1 VTQLGTSEEIII
13 LVLQI
18 PILFF
23 SIVTHEIS
31 HAFMAYRL
39 GDPTAKNMGRLT
51 YNPIKH
57 LDFVG
62 SMVFIITFVIN
73 IIRPIGVVIGW
84 PKPVMVDFRYFRN
97 PQKGMA
103 LVAFSG
109 PLSNFA
115 LAAAF
120 LFIFFLLDWIPV
132 SIPVTFWL
140 PILFGVFINLLL
152 GGFNLLPIPPLDGS
166 NIVAGFLPWHLA
178 AYIYRAR
185 NIGMIIILI
194 FLITYGVKILDNV
207 ANGFFGLFGVRFM

>member
-1 VTQLGTSEEIII
+1 MQSSSTEEIII
-13 LVLQI
+13 LLLQI

-31 HAFMAYRL
+31 HAYMAYRL

-62 SMVFIITFVIN
+62 SMVFIITFVMNMIK
-73 IIRPIGVVIGW
+73 PIGVVIGW

-115 LAAAF
+115 LASGF
-120 LFIFFLLDWIPV
+120 LLLFFILDWIPIMV
-132 SIPVTFWL
+132 PVVIWL
-140 PILFGVFINLLL
+140 PVLFGVFINLLL
-152 GGFNLLPIPPLDGS
+152 AGFNLLPIPPLDGS
-166 NIVAGFLPWHLA
+166 NILAGFLPWNYA
-178 AYIYRAR
+178 VIIYRLR
-185 NIGMIIILI
+185 NIGLAII
-194 FLITYGVKILDNV
+194 FLLIVTIGVRILDNI
-207 ANGFFGLFGVRFM
+207 ANGFFGLFGIRFM